1 MFAKAI
7 KGHKVIFVS
16 IVVSLFA
23 VIMSGGVFAKIPE
36 PDNIIYGIAR
46 DDAVTIKLKVNGDQ
60 IAAYTMGDN
69 PDAGSFYVLRVPMD
83 ALAPAEPGSAHT
95 GDEASVFVNDETEP
109 TASLNLG
116 ERGTIH
122 RLDLNITD
130 TDGDGLPDDL
140 EQQIIDADPNDAI
153 STLDDV
159 LPGDDF
165 DGDGESNWTEY
176 ANATDPTD
184 PMSAQGGDVE
194 GDKTID
200 LADAILALQVLS
212 GVDTSNQSITT
223 DADIDGDD
231 RIGLEEVSY
240 IMQKVSDV
248 R

>member
-23 VIMSGGVFAKIPE
+23 VIMSGEVFAKLPE

-69 PDAGSFYVLRVPMD
+69 PNAGNFYVLRVPMD
-83 ALAPAEPGSAHT
+83 ALAPAESGSAHT
-95 GDEASVFVNDETEP
+95 GDEAGVFVNDEIEP
-109 TASLNLG
+109 AASVTLG
-116 ERGTIH
+116 QRGTVQ
-122 RLDLNITD
+122 RRDLNITD

-140 EQQIIDADPNDAI
+140 EQQIIDADPSDAI
-153 STLDDV
+153 STLGDV

-176 ANATDPTD
+176 ANATDPTNR
-184 PMSAQGGDVE
+184 MSARRGDVD
-194 GDKTID
+194 GDKYVS
-200 LADAILALQVLS
+200 LADLILVLK
-212 GVDTSNQSITT
+212 VVCRADTGGNVTT
-223 DADIDGDD
+223 YGDANEDGK
-231 RIGLEEVSY
+231 IGLVDALL
-240 IMQKVSDV
+240 ILQKVSNT